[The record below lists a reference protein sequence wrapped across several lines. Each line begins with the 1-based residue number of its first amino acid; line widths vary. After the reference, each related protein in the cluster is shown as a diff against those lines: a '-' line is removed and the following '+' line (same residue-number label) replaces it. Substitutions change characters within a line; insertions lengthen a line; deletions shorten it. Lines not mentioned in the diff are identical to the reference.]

1 MNESVLDILE
11 KESIPKALVKLSTPA
26 IAAMLICATYNMV
39 DTYFVGKLGITSAT
53 AAISIVF
60 PLFILIGAVGLIFG
74 VGGGT
79 YVSRLLGKKDKQ
91 QADIVAS
98 TSLFTI
104 IIVSILATILGL
116 FFIRQILTLLG
127 ANDMIMPYA
136 IIYSEILFCGIIFT
150 MTNMTLENLIRAEG
164 NALISMLIIVLGAVI
179 NIILDP
185 IFMFTFDLGLKG
197 AAYATVIS
205 QAFSFTFFIIHLLS
219 SHSYVKLSLKSINLS
234 KSIYSQIIKV
244 GIPAFIKQALVSVSV
259 ALINKLAIVYG
270 VAAIAAMG
278 ITMRV
283 TSMGMMLV
291 IGFAQGFQ
299 PLAAYNYGARKIN
312 RLLEATRISI
322 IWLTGFSFM
331 FSLIIVI
338 TSKLILSNF
347 SEDTEV
353 IKIGVLMFRA
363 FCTTFIFS
371 GFIMIYSVLFEAL
384 GKGKNALILAISR
397 QGVFFIPLVYILP
410 IFFGLNGI
418 IWAQPIADFFSFILA
433 VVFSVCINKEL
444 NGMPTEMNVLYN
456 PE

>member
-1 MNESVLDILE
+1 MNDSVVNILE
-11 KESIPKALVKLSTPA
+11 NDSIPNALVKLSLPA

-39 DTYFVGKLGITSAT
+39 DTYFVSQLGITSAT

-79 YVSRLLGKKDKQ
+79 YISRMLGEKNKK

-104 IIVSILATILGL
+104 IIISIIATLFGVIFIKQILAV
-116 FFIRQILTLLG
+116 LG
-127 ANDMIMPYA
+127 ANELIMPYA
-136 IIYSEILFCGIIFT
+136 ISYSKIIFLGIIFT
-150 MTNMTLENLIRAEG
+150 MTNMTMENLIRAEG
-164 NALISMLIIVLGAVI
+164 NALISMLIIVSGAII

-185 IFMFTFDLGLKG
+185 IFMFGFGLGLEG
-197 AAYATVIS
+197 AAYATVLS
-205 QAFSFTFFIIHLLS
+205 QAISFTLFVFHYIGAK
-219 SHSYVKLSLKSINLS
+219 SYVKLSIKSIKIS
-234 KSIYSQIIKV
+234 RAIYVQIMKV
-244 GIPAFIKQALVSVSV
+244 GIPAFIKQALVSISV
-259 ALINKLAIVYG
+259 GLINKFAIAYG

-299 PLAAYNYGARKIN
+299 PLAAYNYGAKKTK
-312 RLLEATRISI
+312 RLLEAIRTSI
-322 IWLTGFSFM
+322 IWLTTFSVI
-331 FSLIIVI
+331 FSVIVI
-338 TSKLILSNF
+338 LLARSIISKF
-347 SEDTEV
+347 SQDTEV
-353 IKIGVLMFRA
+353 IEIGVLMFRA
-363 FCTTFIFS
+363 FCTTFVFS

-384 GKGKNALILAISR
+384 GKGKKALILAISR
-397 QGVFFIPLVYILP
+397 QGVFFVPSLYILP

-418 IWAQPIADFFSFILA
+418 ILAQPIADFFSLILA
-433 VVFSVCINKEL
+433 IIFSISINKEL
-444 NGMPTEMNVLYN
+444 KCMPIGVNALCN